1 MAIKTFVSGEVL
13 TASDTNTYLANS
25 GLVAVAPSSVTNGSI
40 ISGTASATAN
50 ATVSTIVLK
59 DVFSS
64 TYDSYRIVISN
75 LTMSSTASGT
85 IIYAKMH
92 DGTNPASTNYNW
104 AFIRLDIAAGVSAVS
119 SGALQTDGVIVGR
132 GTGDKFGTT
141 FDVVNPNL
149 ATHTI
154 FPFLSGVNVS
164 TGYIYTGAGMHQTS
178 TAYTSI
184 QFAPSTGTITGGV
197 FTVYGYRK

>member
-1 MAIKTFVSGEVL
+1 MAVKTFTAGAVL
-13 TASDTNTYLANS
+13 TASDTNTYLANA
-25 GLVAVAPSSVTNGSI
+25 GLVYITSTAA
-40 ISGTASATAN
+40 GTAASSLVISNAFSA
-50 ATVSTIVLK
+50 
-59 DVFSS
+59 

-75 LTMSSTASGT
+75 LTMSSTAAGT

-104 AFIRLDIAAGVSAVS
+104 AYIRLDIAGGVSAVS

-132 GTGDKFGTT
+132 GTGDKFGTA

-149 ATHTI
+149 ATHTL
-154 FPFLSGVNVS
+154 FPFLSALNVS
-164 TGYIYTGAGMHQTS
+164 TGYIYTGGGMHQTS
-178 TAYTSI
+178 TAYTGI

-197 FTVYGYRK
+197 FAVYGYRKA